1 MGLCNKIHRKIDSL
15 NIYNFDFKKK
25 PMKIR
30 TLLYLGLQNGA
41 PEHHDLNDLNDLN
54 ILIFLPLYR
63 QKSI

>member
-1 MGLCNKIHRKIDSL
+1 
-15 NIYNFDFKKK
+15 
-25 PMKIR
+25 MKIR